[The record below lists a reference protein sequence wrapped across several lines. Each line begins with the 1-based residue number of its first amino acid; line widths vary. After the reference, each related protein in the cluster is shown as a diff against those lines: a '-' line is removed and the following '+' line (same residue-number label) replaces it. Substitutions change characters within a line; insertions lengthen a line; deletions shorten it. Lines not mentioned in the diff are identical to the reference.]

1 MKDTGPEAAEAAG
14 LPWDEVRWKN
24 DPAYNF
30 ALGKAYLNK
39 QLKRFGGNPV
49 LALAAYNAGAGMVN
63 DWINGTNITGKI
75 KVF

>member
-39 QLKRFGGNPV
+39 QLKKIWGESGS
-49 LALAAYNAGAGMVN
+49 GAGSV
-63 DWINGTNITGKI
+63 
-75 KVF
+75 

>member
-39 QLKRFGGNPV
+39 QLKRFGGIRFWRWQRIM
-49 LALAAYNAGAGMVN
+49 LAQV
-63 DWINGTNITGKI
+63 W
-75 KVF
+75 